1 MNFHRLTGLLA
12 LCAAAAL
19 PARASAEAM
28 LARYDVQ
35 AAGFTIMQV
44 EALIDINGPDYQVRT
59 RVIPRGVMTLFT
71 IGEQVSSAEG
81 RWRGLDPMPVRYRT
95 EGMWRGSRRMV
106 AMDYTPAGRP
116 QLRAIE
122 PANLGEHEPV
132 PDALQRGTMDT
143 LSALAKV
150 SRTVARTGR
159 CDTVAGIF
167 DGRRRA
173 DLTVQTISQ
182 DLLAR
187 EGGFAGQALRCE
199 LESRVIAG
207 FHVDQVR
214 TQAAEPQPATAWFGR
229 PLPGGGPLP
238 VRVEIPTRWF
248 GDVRIVLTGV
258 EPAGASGRAPTGQ
271 PR

>member
-1 MNFHRLTGLLA
+1 MNLHRLTGLLA

-19 PARASAEAM
+19 PARVSAEAM
-28 LARYDVQ
+28 VARYDVQ

-44 EALIDINGPDYQVRT
+44 EALVDLNGPDYLVRT
-59 RVIPRGVMTLFT
+59 RVIPRGVMTWFT
-71 IGEQVSSAEG
+71 GGEQVSSAEG
-81 RWRGLDPMPVRYRT
+81 RWRGMDPMPLRYRT
-95 EGMWRGSRRMV
+95 DGVWRGNRRMV
-106 AMDYTPAGRP
+106 AMDYTPSGRP

-122 PANLGEHEPV
+122 PANTGEHEPV
-132 PDALQRGTMDT
+132 PDALQHGTMDT
-143 LSALAKV
+143 LSALAKL

-159 CDTVAGIF
+159 CDLAAGIF

-173 DLTVQTISQ
+173 DLTVRTISQ

-207 FHVDQVR
+207 FHADQDR
-214 TQAAEPQPATAWFGR
+214 AQAAEPQPATAWLGR

-258 EPAGASGRAPTGQ
+258 EPAGASGRAAAEQ